1 MSNSL
6 PRIFLIITL
15 LIFMGVLIYTFV
27 VVGKVTA
34 NADNSVVFDDTIK
47 TIAGMN
53 GTLMAL
59 MTLIAFQYVRSD
71 INAGPPYIFLML
83 HFNLFLSLLAVSISV
98 LSKKQ

>member
-1 MSNSL
+1 MSNSQ

-15 LIFMGVLIYTFV
+15 LLFMGALIYTFIV
-27 VVGKVTA
+27 VSKVTA
-34 NADNSVVFDDTIK
+34 HADNSVAFNDTIK

-53 GTLMAL
+53 GTLTAL

-71 INAGPPYIFLML
+71 INAGPSYIFLML

-98 LSKKQ
+98 LSRKQ